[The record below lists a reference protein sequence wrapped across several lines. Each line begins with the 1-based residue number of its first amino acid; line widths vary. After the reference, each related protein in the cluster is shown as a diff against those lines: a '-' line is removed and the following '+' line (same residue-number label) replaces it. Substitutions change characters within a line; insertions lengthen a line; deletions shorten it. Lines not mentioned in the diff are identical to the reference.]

1 MYIYY
6 IYKIYKLLH
15 LENNWMQQYAHAC
28 VCVCVYVNSVI
39 VVFVVGFLDFRIASC
54 QNWLVTG
61 NNGLSNCA
69 LCTD

>member
-1 MYIYY
+1 M
-6 IYKIYKLLH
+6 H
-15 LENNWMQQYAHAC
+15 

-61 NNGLSNCA
+61 KNGLSNCA